1 MIRDR
6 DHGLAASRACAIEL
20 TKNAHIFEM
29 SSRPEERQS
38 IPGGIYAMR
47 MEHGNVRRAAVELRN
62 QYGLRFESAAPSA
75 AVEVVV
81 KAPRGLPILK
91 AYGQ

>member
-1 MIRDR
+1 
-6 DHGLAASRACAIEL
+6 
-20 TKNAHIFEM
+20 M

-47 MEHGNVRRAAVELRN
+47 MEHGNVRRAVVELRN
-62 QYGLRFESAAPSA
+62 QYVLRFESAAPSA

-81 KAPRGLPILK
+81 KAPRGWPVLRAPNRGADHIFMQASRPADYRLT
-91 AYGQ
+91 ALL